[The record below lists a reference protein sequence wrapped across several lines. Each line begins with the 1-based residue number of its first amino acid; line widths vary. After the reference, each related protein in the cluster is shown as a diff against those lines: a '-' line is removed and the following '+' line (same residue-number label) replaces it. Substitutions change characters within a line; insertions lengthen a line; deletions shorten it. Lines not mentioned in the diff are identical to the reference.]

1 MGQLGGVVTVLFILY
16 FGTIDVVKGFFIG
29 IFVFVFSLV
38 ITRMF
43 DVQIVK
49 VTKKL
54 VEVMAGHRALRD
66 FIMNH
71 F

>member
-1 MGQLGGVVTVLFILY
+1 
-16 FGTIDVVKGFFIG
+16 
-29 IFVFVFSLV
+29 
-38 ITRMF
+38 MF